1 MREMDK
7 FAPKPVT
14 VITGFL
20 GSGKTTLLSALL
32 KKAEMKNV
40 AVIIN
45 EFGEVGLDHALVEH
59 SDENIVELQNGC
71 ICCTIQGDLQK
82 TMLDL
87 VNKMSKGD
95 ISYFDKVIIETTGLA
110 DPVPIIHTLISSMD
124 LQRIYTLDGV
134 ITVVDA
140 TNGEKTL
147 DLQPEAV
154 KQAALA
160 ERIIISKIDLIE
172 KDREISLE
180 TRLRAINPSIKIIKS
195 SFGDVSISDL
205 IDLGAYDPYSKSRD
219 VKEWLAAESMDSVH
233 DRDHDHQHVN
243 VNRHDENIEA
253 FSMTSDKP
261 VNMMAFG
268 LFKDLL
274 MAQMGP
280 DLLRLKGIINIEGKD
295 RPAVIH
301 GVQHI
306 FHPIHWLE
314 KWPDDD
320 KQTKLV
326 FITRNVKKEQI
337 EGFFNALMGLVGDKD
352 MPREIVDLS

>member
-1 MREMDK
+1 MDK
-7 FAPKPVT
+7 FAPKLVT

-20 GSGKTTLLSALL
+20 GSGKTTLLSELL
-32 KKAEMKNV
+32 KKEEMKNV

-87 VNKMSKGD
+87 IDKMTKGE
-95 ISYFDKVIIETTGLA
+95 ISYFNKVIIETTGLA
-110 DPVPIIHTLISSMD
+110 DPVPIIQTLISSMD

-140 TNGEKTL
+140 TNGERTL
-147 DLQPEAV
+147 NLHAEAV

-160 ERIIISKIDLIE
+160 ERIIISKIDLVE
-172 KDREISLE
+172 KNKELSLE
-180 TRLRAINPSIKIIKS
+180 TRLKMINPSVKIIKS
-195 SFGDVSISDL
+195 SFGDVSISEL
-205 IDLGAYDPYSKSRD
+205 INLSAYDPFSKSRD
-219 VKEWLAAESMDSVH
+219 VKEWLAAESMDSH
-233 DRDHDHQHVN
+233 HDHDHQNVN
-243 VNRHDENIEA
+243 VNRHDGDIEA
-253 FSMTSDKP
+253 FSMTSEKP

-268 LFKDLL
+268 LFRDLL

-306 FHPIHWLE
+306 FHPVQWLE
-314 KWPDDD
+314 KWPDGDR
-320 KQTKLV
+320 KTRLV
-326 FITRNVKKEQI
+326 FITKNVKKEQI
-337 EGFFNALMGLVGDKD
+337 EGFFNALMGLAKDKGT
-352 MPREIVDLS
+352 RNEIADLL

>member
-1 MREMDK
+1 MDK
-7 FAPKPVT
+7 FAPKQVT

-32 KKAEMKNV
+32 KKEEMKNV

-45 EFGEVGLDHALVEH
+45 EFGEVGIDHALVEH

-87 VNKMSKGD
+87 IDKMSKGD

-110 DPVPIIHTLISSMD
+110 DPVPIICTLISSME

-147 DLQPEAV
+147 DLQSEAV

-160 ERIIISKIDLIE
+160 ERIIISKIDLVE
-172 KDREISLE
+172 KDKELSLE
-180 TRLRAINPSIKIIKS
+180 TRLKAINPSIKIIKS
-195 SFGDVSISDL
+195 SFGDVSISD
-205 IDLGAYDPYSKSRD
+205 IINLGAYDPFSKSRD
-219 VKEWLAAESMDSVH
+219 VKEWLAVETMDSH
-233 DRDHDHQHVN
+233 HEHDHDHHRVN

-253 FSMTSDKP
+253 FSMTSEKP

-306 FHPIHWLE
+306 FHPVHWLAE
-314 KWPDDD
+314 WPDSD
-320 KQTKLV
+320 
-326 FITRNVKKEQI
+326 R
-337 EGFFNALMGLVGDKD
+337 
-352 MPREIVDLS
+352 